1 MFYSEKER
9 ELHEKPSAIF
19 HVCFLPLV
27 FFALDLNFILN
38 KMDTEGKQADDKGRE
53 NV

>member
-9 ELHEKPSAIF
+9 EHHEKPSAIF
-19 HVCFLPLV
+19 YVCFF

-38 KMDTEGKQADDKGRE
+38 KMDTEWKQADDKGRE